1 MSFIGNIATAQTAK
15 KLGEFNN
22 SVLNEEAKYIEKNA
36 EIRQKVYDTIEKPRL
51 IDQQQQEYSNF
62 FVNALKSGAEFRE
75 GDTPFFVGI
84 KNKSNQMLDL
94 ALSDYNTKVT
104 VNHMDNQSLL
114 LQARGRGE
122 LFKGKLTARAEY
134 MKATGSLLTMGYES
148 DKQGRLVIL

>member
-1 MSFIGNIATAQTAK
+1 MEKYPGKKNTAVFISGR
-15 KLGEFNN
+15 G
-22 SVLNEEAKYIEKNA
+22 
-36 EIRQKVYDTIEKPRL
+36 
-51 IDQQQQEYSNF
+51 SN
-62 FVNALKSGAEFRE
+62 LKSLIKYSKKKNSLIKITLVISNNPDAEGLKYASKSE
-75 GDTPFFVGI
+75 IEIYGI